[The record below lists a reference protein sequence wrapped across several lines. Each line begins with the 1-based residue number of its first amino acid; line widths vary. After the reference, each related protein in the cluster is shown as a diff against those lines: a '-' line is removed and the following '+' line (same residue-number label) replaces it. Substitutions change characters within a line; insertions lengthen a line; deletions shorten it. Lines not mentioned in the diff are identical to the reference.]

1 MFLAVVRFPY
11 EISCLFALI
20 PNTRLFQNSRGWGLV
35 ARREVMQRHA
45 CESEFGGRGGVGG
58 EYVEKG

>member
-11 EISCLFALI
+11 EISCLLALV
-20 PNTRLFQNSRGWGLV
+20 PNNVVSKSRWLV
-35 ARREVMQRHA
+35 VGGEEMMQRHA
-45 CESEFGGRGGVGG
+45 CESEFERKGWSGG